1 MRKKNPDVASFC
13 LPICFFSPPQLLRVS
28 LESLKY
34 TAFLKSLKSLF
45 AVASFYLL
53 TCNLD
58 KDQISICSGEAHKMR
73 KQTWDSGYLF
83 VNTRIERMQVGT
95 LVLEPS
101 AWILSRSHIF
111 RVMAETLGEA
121 VSSSPT
127 DISICRCCTHT
138 QPEFHRFYKHC
149 REDSIALLQ
158 NFAIGVCLQIHGFQS
173 SRGGGRRRLHHTY
186 LELLDITDAHS
197 VSLETVIQFE
207 TTIQYMKHT
216 IFCTHNDLAT
226 PTCAAH
232 HFLLQLLRHCRLL
245 LLEELELPPLVHLFF
260 SLPLDLILF
269 PRT

>member
-1 MRKKNPDVASFC
+1 VASFC
-13 LPICFFSPPQLLRVS
+13 
-28 LESLKY
+28 
-34 TAFLKSLKSLF
+34 
-45 AVASFYLL
+45 LL

-127 DISICRCCTHT
+127 DISICRCCTQT

-173 SRGGGRRRLHHTY
+173 SRGGR
-186 LELLDITDAHS
+186 EKEITS
-197 VSLETVIQFE
+197 YI
-207 TTIQYMKHT
+207 
-216 IFCTHNDLAT
+216 
-226 PTCAAH
+226 P
-232 HFLLQLLRHCRLL
+232 
-245 LLEELELPPLVHLFF
+245 
-260 SLPLDLILF
+260 
-269 PRT
+269 